1 MTSKPHIILI
11 HGAYHDG
18 SCYDR
23 VTPLLHASGYE
34 STAVDLPSAGTEPP
48 ATTLEPDIECV
59 RSAIQPLLDAGRD
72 IVVVMHSYGGIVGT
86 TSLSGMSKKHRSEQ
100 HLEGGVTHLVY
111 LASRMPYLGQ
121 STKSMGGGRGGSV
134 GSSAHRLDGE
144 KMYHMDPVNRF
155 YHDIPKDEAE
165 EYAKRLKWH
174 SMASLSAPATSM
186 AWTEVESTY
195 LVCHEDRTIEVEQQ
209 WESIDQAKGMGA
221 KVNVVECN
229 SGHSPFLSQPGL
241 VSRVIRRAAG
251 ENIDVGQ

>member
-1 MTSKPHIILI
+1 
-11 HGAYHDG
+11 
-18 SCYDR
+18 
-23 VTPLLHASGYE
+23 
-34 STAVDLPSAGTEPP
+34 
-48 ATTLEPDIECV
+48 
-59 RSAIQPLLDAGRD
+59 
-72 IVVVMHSYGGIVGT
+72 MHSYGGIFGT
-86 TSLSGMSKKHRSEQ
+86 TSLSGMSRKHRSAQ

-155 YHDIPKDEAE
+155 YNDIPQDEAE

-174 SMASLSAPATSM
+174 SMATLSAEATSV
-186 AWTEVESTY
+186 AWLEVESTY
-195 LVCHEDRTIEVEQQ
+195 LVCHQDKTIEEVQQ
-209 WESIDQAKGMGA
+209 WESIEQARGMGA
-221 KVNVVECN
+221 KVNVVECD

-251 ENIDVGQ
+251 EEVDVGQ